1 MGRNWEMLKCEVKDA
16 QGQGVPKFCRWCLNL
31 KLDGNLPGLIL
42 ASQVSLGAANECQLE
57 FGRKVPWVND
67 RFARCEM
74 TMENVSAHDFK
85 SDVGT

>member
-1 MGRNWEMLKCEVKDA
+1 MSA
-16 QGQGVPKFCRWCLNL
+16 SLNL
-31 KLDGNLPGLIL
+31 EG
-42 ASQVSLGAANECQLE
+42 
-57 FGRKVPWVND
+57 KVPWVND